1 MVSAATDDP
10 HPLAGAIRELVR
22 AELPRLVELRRDL
35 HMHPEVGYE
44 EVRTSGIVR
53 RELDALQVRHVD
65 GMAGG
70 TGVLAHLPGAAPL
83 AVGLRADMDALP
95 ILEAGSRPWA
105 SRTPGR
111 MHACGHDGHTA
122 ILLGAAAV
130 LSKLSARAA
139 LPNPV
144 TLVFQ
149 PAEEGGGGGQRM
161 ADEGA
166 LDGSRIG
173 PRVAEIYALHGWPE
187 LPLGHIATRPGP
199 IMAAS
204 DRFEIEIT
212 GTGAHAAWP
221 HRSADPI
228 VCAAA
233 TVTAL
238 QSIVARNVDP
248 LDAAVVSVTV
258 IESGSAFNVIPG
270 RAVIKG
276 TYRSLSEATRSLI
289 ERRLV
294 EVTAGIAAAHGCTA
308 RCEPIRNYPVTV
320 NDAGAVARFEEVA
333 RRALGAGSVRTLA
346 APVMGGEDFA
356 FYGPHAP
363 GCYWCLGLAP
373 DAAPYPP
380 LHAPDFDFND
390 DAIATGVE
398 LMCRLAVREAPAGR
412 A

>member
-10 HPLAGAIRELVR
+10 HALAGAIRELLR
-22 AELPRLVELRRDL
+22 AELPRLVELRHDL

-44 EVRTSGIVR
+44 EVRTSGVVR
-53 RELDALQVRHVD
+53 RELDALQVHHVD

-83 AVGLRADMDALP
+83 AVALRADMDALP

-130 LSKLSARAA
+130 LSKLAARGT

-187 LPLGHIATRPGP
+187 LPLGHVATRPGP

-294 EVTAGIAAAHGCTA
+294 EATNTTYRLSQARFRAGIDSYLTVLDAQRASYAAEQGLLLLEQANLNNQVEVYKTLGGGLK
-308 RCEPIRNYPVTV
+308 V
-320 NDAGAVARFEEVA
+320 NTTDTLPNTPSVSEQ
-333 RRALGAGSVRTLA
+333 RRAA
-346 APVMGGEDFA
+346 EQ
-356 FYGPHAP
+356 
-363 GCYWCLGLAP
+363 
-373 DAAPYPP
+373 
-380 LHAPDFDFND
+380 
-390 DAIATGVE
+390 
-398 LMCRLAVREAPAGR
+398 PAQ
-412 A
+412 